1 MSTQE
6 TRLRE
11 EWRER
16 NAAGPVPRGCF
27 EAEQIWRAVALE
39 TSASDRRALID
50 HVATCVRC
58 AENWRLANELV
69 ERAPAPAGA
78 LRRHRAVGLPQLALA
93 AASLIAVVGLGWFA
107 LHRGTDPSALRATEP
122 GIRSLLEDGGTLPRE
137 RFLLRWTPGPPG
149 TIYDVEIATTEL
161 KLVTRGLALTTPEFL
176 VPEGTLANLAPGTSI
191 AWRVEATLPDGR
203 VVTSVTHFNDV
214 P

>member
-1 MSTQE
+1 MSTPE

-16 NAAGPVPRGCF
+16 TAAGPVPGGCF
-27 EAEQIWRAVALE
+27 DAEQIWRAVALE
-39 TSASDRRALID
+39 TSVSDRRTLVD
-50 HVATCVRC
+50 HVASCAAC
-58 AENWRLANELV
+58 AETWRLANEL
-69 ERAPAPAGA
+69 RDQAPAQAGA
-78 LRRHRAVGLPQLALA
+78 VRRPRTVGSRQFALA
-93 AASLIAVVGLGWFA
+93 AATLIAVVGMGWFA
-107 LHRGTDPSALRATEP
+107 LHRGPDPAALRASEP

-149 TIYDVEIATTEL
+149 TIYDVEVATTEL

-176 VPEGTLANLAPGTSI
+176 VPEGALANLAPGTSI
-191 AWRVEATLPDGR
+191 AWRVEAMLPDGR
-203 VVTSVTHFNDV
+203 VVTSVTHVNDI